1 MTQESQT
8 AGKVFLVGAGPGD
21 PGLITLRAVDCLR
34 QADAVLYDYLVNPR
48 ILEHVRPTAECIC
61 LGQHGRTRLW
71 TQDEIN
77 SKLIE
82 LARQGK
88 TIVRLK
94 GGDPAVF
101 ARGAE
106 EGKALADEGI
116 LFELVPGIT
125 TALAAASYT
134 GVAVTHRE
142 LSSAVA
148 LVTGQEH
155 GKKDESSLDYEA
167 LARFPG
173 TLVIYMGVTSADHWT
188 RRLLEAG
195 KDPETPVVIV
205 RRCST
210 PNQETIHCRLDEV
223 AGTMALGGLRPP
235 AVVIIGVVADLSGT
249 LSWFESRPLF
259 GQRVMV
265 TRPVSQAQS
274 LVKQLSELGAEVIC
288 QPAIEICPPQDWEA
302 VDAILKDL
310 SRFNWLVFSSSNGV
324 RFLLNRLLEIG
335 GDMRDLGGIRLAAI
349 GPGTAEAIQQY
360 HLTVDLQPTE
370 YRAEALAEA
379 LGPKVSDQSVLL
391 ARASRG
397 REVLAER
404 LSEAGATVEQVV
416 VYQSQD
422 VSTVADAI
430 MERLAAGDVDWVT
443 VTSSAIARSLR
454 ALLGDHLATVRLASI
469 SPITSEVLRELGLKP
484 TVEAASYT
492 MKGIVDAIVQGSN
505 AGKSG

>member
-48 ILEHVRPTAECIC
+48 ILEHVSPTAECIC

-71 TQDEIN
+71 QQDEIN
-77 SKLIE
+77 AKFIE

-88 TIVRLK
+88 TVVRLK

-106 EGKALADEGI
+106 EVKALADEGI
-116 LFELVPGIT
+116 AFELVPGIT
-125 TALAAASYT
+125 AALAAASYT

-155 GKKDESSLDYEA
+155 EGKDESSLDYEA

-188 RRLLEAG
+188 RCLLEAG

-205 RRCST
+205 RRCSA

-223 AGTMALGGLRPP
+223 AGKMADDGLRPP

-249 LSWFESRPLF
+249 LSWFEARPLF

-302 VDAILKDL
+302 VDAILNDL
-310 SRFNWLVFSSSNGV
+310 SRFDWLVFSSSNGV

-349 GPGTAEAIQQY
+349 GPGTAETIQQY
-360 HLTVDLQPTE
+360 HLNVDLQPTE

-379 LGPKVSDQSVLL
+379 LGPKVREQSVLL

-404 LSEAGATVEQVV
+404 LQEAGATVEQVV

-422 VSTVADAI
+422 VLTVAEGVT
-430 MERLAAGDVDWVT
+430 ERLAAGDVDWVM
-443 VTSSAIARSLR
+443 VTSSAIARSLV
-454 ALLGDHLATVRLASI
+454 ALLGEHLSTVRLASI
-469 SPITSEVLRELGLKP
+469 SPITSEVLRELGLTP
-484 TVEAASYT
+484 TVEAEAYT
-492 MKGIVDAIVQGSN
+492 MEGIVDAIVQ
-505 AGKSG
+505 AKMA